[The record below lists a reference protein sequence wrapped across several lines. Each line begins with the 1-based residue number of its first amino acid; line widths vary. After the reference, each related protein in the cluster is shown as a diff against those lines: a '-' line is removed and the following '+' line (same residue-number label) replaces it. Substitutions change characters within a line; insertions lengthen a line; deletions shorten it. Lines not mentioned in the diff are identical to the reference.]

1 MAVSLVTRGA
11 AVAGPQG
18 GYAMEDTLIECCCGL
33 DVHQGSIMACLL
45 TGPAN
50 SKPRKQLRRFGTMP
64 AELVELRQ
72 WLLAAGC
79 TAVAM
84 ESSGV
89 YWIPVYAALEAD
101 FELFVANPLR
111 IKQIPGRKTDVK
123 DCEWLARLLR
133 QGMMPKSFV
142 PPKPIR
148 RLRELLRFRRKMVER
163 AASQRNRVIKVLE
176 VAGIKLAS
184 VASDVFGVSGHAML
198 KALAE
203 GSASPAQMAALAK
216 GVLRRR
222 LTDLEQALSVPL
234 EEHQRMMLALSLDS
248 LDYDEAQLAQL
259 EAEIDRHLQ
268 PYRAQQQLLMRIP
281 GVDRIIAASIIAE
294 IGVDMSVFQ
303 DVAHLVSWAGICP
316 GNNQSAD
323 KRFSTRIAH
332 GNPFLKTVL
341 VQAAVSAARKQGSY
355 LKDKFFRLKA
365 RRGFRRAAVA
375 MAHKILVIV
384 YHMLKFGRPY
394 QDLGDAYLDQLSRS
408 RTKRNLV
415 RRLERLG
422 YTVVL
427 QPIPARP

>member
-1 MAVSLVTRGA
+1 MAVSLVTRGVA
-11 AVAGPQG
+11 IAGPNG
-18 GYAMEDTLIECCCGL
+18 GHAMEDTLIECCGGL
-33 DVHQGSIMACLL
+33 DVHQGSIMACVLS
-45 TGPAN
+45 GPAN
-50 SKPRKQLRRFGTMP
+50 SKPRKELRRFATMP
-64 AELVELRQ
+64 ADLVQLRQ
-72 WLLAAGC
+72 WLRAAGC

-89 YWIPVYAALEAD
+89 YWIPVYAALEGH
-101 FELFVANPLR
+101 FELVVANPQR

-148 RLRELLRFRRKMVER
+148 QLREMLRFRRKLVER

-184 VASDVFGVSGHAML
+184 IVSDVFGVSGHAML
-198 KALAE
+198 RALAQ
-203 GSASPAQMAALAK
+203 GTASPAEMAALAK

-222 LTDLEQALSVPL
+222 VADLEQALSVPL
-234 EEHQRMMLALSLDS
+234 EEHQRMMLTVSLDS
-248 LDYDEAQLAQL
+248 LDHDQVQLAQV
-259 EAEIDRHLQ
+259 EGEIDRHLQ
-268 PYRAQQQLLMRIP
+268 PYRAQQLLLMRIP
-281 GVDRIIAASIIAE
+281 GIDRIIAATIIAE
-294 IGVDMSVFQ
+294 I

-323 KRFSTRIAH
+323 KRFSTRIGH
-332 GNPFLKTVL
+332 GNPFLKTAL
-341 VQAAVSAARKQGSY
+341 VQAAVAASRKQGSY

-375 MAHKILVIV
+375 MARKILVIV

-394 QDLGDAYLDQLSRS
+394 QDLGDTYLDHLSHS
-408 RTKRNLV
+408 RTKRNLL

-422 YTVVL
+422 YKVTL
-427 QPIPARP
+427 QPNPA